1 MNIIKKTLSIE
12 PNQSSGWE
20 IVWKFFIG
28 LLVWWIISVLLFI
41 ILSFVWS
48 IFTESMWQTWEFAKS
63 NPILPLLLL
72 LIWFISSFIWNLAI
86 SWIYSLFFSQKYYNT
101 SKTMWLL
108 LLTNWLLFIILAPIY
123 IIFANDINILFVI
136 LGFHI
141 IFSTF
146 LSSNQT
152 EIVSN
157 PNYSA
162 STLIGNTIGFAITI
176 LVYSIV
182 RKSSAIWWTQEKLYL
197 LILFPPLISFAITWL
212 GQWIREIIY
221 YKMYEMWNNWFYTP
235 SINTQDQFINSNTTS
250 NTDTNLPNNTI
261 DTIQDD
267 EINID
272 LN

>member
-1 MNIIKKTLSIE
+1 MDLIKKSLSIE

-28 LLVWWIISVLLFI
+28 LLVGWVISVLLFI

-72 LIWFISSFIWNLAI
+72 LIGFVSSFIWNLSIAGV
-86 SWIYSLFFSQKYYNT
+86 YGLFFNQKYYDT
-101 SKTMWLL
+101 WKSMWLL

-123 IIFANDINILFVI
+123 IIFSTDINILFVV

-141 IFSTF
+141 MFSTF
-146 LSSNQT
+146 LSLNQI

-162 STLIGNTIGFAITI
+162 STLIGNTVGFALTMLI
-176 LVYSIV
+176 YSIV

-197 LILFPPLISFAITWL
+197 LILFPPLISFAITGL
-212 GQWIREIIY
+212 GQGIRELVY
-221 YKMYEMWNNWFYTP
+221 YKMYEMWNNGFYTP
-235 SINTQDQFINSNTTS
+235 STSTNKAELTQAED
-250 NTDTNLPNNTI
+250 NTI
-261 DTIQDD
+261 SWINEDD
-267 EINID
+267 DINID